1 MGTRAPRA
9 DALRNRARILTA
21 AREAFARDGV
31 DIPLDTIAE
40 RAGVGAGTVHRHFP
54 TKEALVTA
62 VIADRLDHLAD
73 RAAKFGDNPAEDFF
87 TFLAELTDSARDNL
101 ALASALNGT
110 LGTEGEASTARL
122 AEALQS
128 LLSTA
133 QRSGDVRRDVTAL
146 EVHAILAGVLA
157 TESRL
162 PPTRRGLG
170 LEIAIAGLRPTS
182 AQPRGDSDA
191 KRG

>member
-1 MGTRAPRA
+1 MGRRAPRA

-21 AREAFARDGV
+21 AREAFAQDGV
-31 DIPLDTIAE
+31 DVPLDTIAE

-73 RAAKFGDNPAEDFF
+73 RAAGLGDNPTEDFL
-87 TFLAELTDSARDNL
+87 TFLAELADSARDNL

-110 LGTEGEASTARL
+110 LGTEGEASAARL
-122 AEALQS
+122 EEAFQS

-133 QRSGDVRRDVTAL
+133 QRSGGVRGDVTAQ

-162 PPTRRGLG
+162 PPARRGLG
-170 LEIAIAGLRPTS
+170 LEIAIAGLRPAS
-182 AQPRGDSDA
+182 ARTRG
-191 KRG
+191 GGGTEGG

>member
-1 MGTRAPRA
+1 MGGRAPRA

-21 AREAFARDGV
+21 ARAAFARDGV
-31 DIPLDTIAE
+31 DVPLDTIAE

-62 VIADRLDHLAD
+62 VIADRLDQLAD
-73 RAAKFGDNPAEDFF
+73 RAAELGDDPAEDFF
-87 TFLAELTDSARDNL
+87 TFLAELADSARDNL
-101 ALASALNGT
+101 ALTSALNGSF
-110 LGTEGEASTARL
+110 GIEGEASAARL
-122 AEALQS
+122 ANAFQA
-128 LLSTA
+128 LLSAA
-133 QRSGDVRRDVTAL
+133 QRSGDVRRDVTVA

-170 LEIAIAGLRPTS
+170 LEIAIAGLRPEG
-182 AQPRGDSDA
+182 AVR
-191 KRG
+191 R

>member
-1 MGTRAPRA
+1 MGRRAPRA

-73 RAAKFGDNPAEDFF
+73 QAAELGDNPAEDFF

-101 ALASALNGT
+101 ALASALNGS
-110 LGTEGEASTARL
+110 LGTEGDASAARL

-128 LLSTA
+128 LLSAA
-133 QRSGDVRRDVTAL
+133 QRSGDVRRDVTAP
-146 EVHAILAGVLA
+146 EVHAVLAGVLA

-170 LEIAIAGLRPTS
+170 LEIAIAGLRPAS
-182 AQPRGDSDA
+182 AQTRRGGDA

>member
-1 MGTRAPRA
+1 MGRRAPRA

-21 AREAFARDGV
+21 ARAAFARDGV
-31 DIPLDTIAE
+31 DVPLDTIAE

-62 VIADRLDHLAD
+62 VIADRLDQLAG
-73 RAAKFGDNPAEDFF
+73 RAGELGDDPAADFF
-87 TFLAELTDSARDNL
+87 TFLAELADSARDNL
-101 ALASALNGT
+101 ALTSALNGSF
-110 LGTEGEASTARL
+110 GIEGEASAARL
-122 AEALQS
+122 ANAFQA
-128 LLSTA
+128 LLSAA
-133 QRSGDVRRDVTAL
+133 QRSGDVRRDVTVA

-170 LEIAIAGLRPTS
+170 LEIAIAGLRPEG
-182 AQPRGDSDA
+182 AERQ
-191 KRG
+191 